1 MRAAARAQEAEAA
14 TESCPIDCQ
23 DGESFIEFQL
33 PVSKLSKEC
42 YKERKANAGQTLT
55 ALGSYWK
62 GRKPLILVR
71 AAVLGLL
78 LPRTGNAERDRDI
91 FLKLMLMDDD
101 GLLKRKQR
109 FDRNDVPRVME
120 LLPEKSW
127 SRAIELTDKGY
138 AWKRGSTERDAV
150 EIEAFARMGRD
161 EKLRH
166 CKRPEELPESALDD
180 VWHEVNAHLGT
191 SAHSMAELI
200 VELGERRFGRR
211 PRVGDPFCGGGSIPF
226 EAARIGCDVYASDL
240 NPIAS
245 LLTWG
250 ALNIVGGTAETR
262 KRIAVAQKA
271 IVAAVDAEMVRLG
284 FEHDGGEGD
293 LRLPIDAPT
302 SWPHGWRV
310 TRGEPVAPE
319 AEPYT
324 ATCPRTGW
332 RVPMISS
339 RQVHERSRT
348 ILDLTAEPK
357 KKSYRLVPRQGVDD
371 AAWEVAVRGTVVR
384 DGDDFLLIHDTGKDE
399 TRVRIANRAKAYL
412 YCVEVLDDATGWRVP
427 QAPSWIISRNY
438 TTVARLV
445 PDEKH
450 MRFDIEVDTDADA
463 AAFEAAA
470 AGTVRDGTVVYTVEG
485 REHTRSLEE
494 LRGDV
499 QVLSKGAYDGPEGRE
514 RALTRLARC
523 RNKYSETSGNNLRR
537 WELEDVV
544 PRPEDLFQERLYAVQ
559 WTRPDGSFLFTGARA
574 EDIEREARVEAL
586 VKTRLAEWQAQGL
599 VPDSRID
606 PGDKTD
612 EPIRTRGWTHW
623 HHLFTPRH
631 LLIGALIRAEM
642 KKATDPDITAG
653 LALSFCPVVDRL
665 SRLTQWRIGFA
676 GSQDTA
682 QAADAAEHVFYN
694 QALNTFNNF
703 GNRASSGL
711 WRSLAPD
718 LKSYPVGVSSIVSVR
733 QASEV
738 QEPSDI
744 WITDPPYA
752 DAIHYHEI
760 TEYFIAWL
768 AKAPP
773 RRDWVWDSRRALAVR
788 GEGQSFKRAMV
799 DAFSTT
805 ARHMPDN
812 GFQVVMFTHQDV
824 GVWADLAEI
833 LWAAGLQVTAGWC
846 IATETESATR
856 VGSYVQGTVLL
867 VLRKRNGHEAGFIA
881 RLQRPVELAVE
892 EQLGSMRALDEGEDP
907 NFGDADYQLAAY
919 AAALKVLTRY
929 ASIDGRPVA
938 SEVLRERSPNEETE
952 VVRLLR
958 RARRLASDF
967 LVPASFSRDLWA
979 HLTPEERFYA
989 KGLEMEKGGEARNAA
1004 YQEMARGFG
1013 VAHGPFLG
1021 SSGANK
1027 ARLKTAKELGS
1038 RDLKRAGGK
1047 DKAETAQLEGFA
1059 SSLVRHTLYGI
1070 HIARQE
1076 ENLKV
1081 ALDWFARNL
1090 PSYWQRQADVV
1101 ALLDYLA
1108 TIATNARADE
1118 AETAR
1123 DLKGA
1128 VANHRP

>member
-1 MRAAARAQEAEAA
+1 MRAAVRAQEAEAA
-14 TESCPIDCQ
+14 TESCPIDQ
-23 DGESFIEFQL
+23 QGGESFIEFQL

-71 AAVLGLL
+71 AVVLGLL
-78 LPRTGNAERDRDI
+78 LPKTANTERDRDI

-109 FDRNDVPRVME
+109 FDKDDIPRVME
-120 LLPEKSW
+120 LLPERSW

-138 AWKRGSTERDAV
+138 AWKRGSAEREAV
-150 EIEAFARMGRD
+150 EAEAFSRMGRD

-180 VWHEVNAHLGT
+180 VWDEVNAHLGT
-191 SAHSMAELI
+191 SARSMAELI
-200 VELGERRFGRR
+200 VELGERWFGRR

-262 KRIAVAQKA
+262 ERIAAAQRT
-271 IVAAVDAEMVRLG
+271 IVAAVDAEIVKLG

-293 LRLPIDAPT
+293 LRLPVDAPT

-310 TRGEPVAPE
+310 ARGEAIPPE
-319 AEPYT
+319 PEPYT
-324 ATCPRTGW
+324 VICPRTGW
-332 RVPMISS
+332 RVPMIAS

-348 ILDLTAEPK
+348 ILDLVAEPK
-357 KKSYRLVPRQGVDD
+357 RRSYRLAPRGGVDE
-371 AAWEVAVRGTVVR
+371 AAWEAAQSGTVVR
-384 DGDDFLLIHDTGKDE
+384 NGDDFFLVHDTGKGE
-399 TRVRIANRAKAYL
+399 TRLRIANRAKAYL

-427 QAPSWIISRNY
+427 LAPSWIISKNY
-438 TTVARLV
+438 TTVARLK
-445 PDEKH
+445 PDTKH
-450 MRFDIEVDTDADA
+450 KRFGIEVDTDAHADA
-463 AAFEAAA
+463 FAAAA
-470 AGTVRDGTVVYTVEG
+470 AGTVKDGTVVYTAEG

-499 QVLSKGAYDGPEGRE
+499 AVLSAGAYDSAESRE
-514 RALTRLARC
+514 RALAKLASR
-523 RNKYSETSGNNLRR
+523 RNRYSETSGNNLRR
-537 WELEDVV
+537 WELQDVV

-559 WTRPDGSFLFTGARA
+559 WTRPDGSFLFAGARA
-574 EDIEREARVEAL
+574 EDLERETRAEAL
-586 VKTRLAEWQAQGL
+586 VKARLAEWQAQAL
-599 VPDSRID
+599 VPDSSIE
-606 PGDKTD
+606 PGEETTRLMR
-612 EPIRTRGWTHW
+612 ERGWTHW

-631 LLIGALIRAEM
+631 LLIGALIRGEM
-642 KKATDPDITAG
+642 KKVIDPDITIG

-694 QALNTFNNF
+694 QALNTFNNY

-718 LKSYPVGVSSIVSVR
+718 PKSYPVGTASVVSVR
-733 QASEV
+733 PASEV
-738 QEPSDI
+738 QESADI

-788 GEGQSFKRAMV
+788 GEGQAFKRAMV
-799 DAFSTT
+799 DAFSAM

-856 VGSYVQGTVLL
+856 IGSYVQGTVLL
-867 VLRKRNGHEAGFIA
+867 VLRKRLGTEAGFIA

-892 EQLGSMRALDEGEDP
+892 EQLTQMRALDEGEDP

-938 SEVLRERSPNEETE
+938 SEVLRERSASEETD
-952 VVRLLR
+952 VVRLLK

-967 LVPASFSRDLWA
+967 LVPASFPRDLWA
-979 HLTPEERFYA
+979 RLTAEERFYV

-1013 VAHGPFLG
+1013 VAHAPFLG

-1027 ARLKTAKELGS
+1027 ARLKTAKDLGS

-1076 ENLKV
+1076 EKLKV

-1090 PSYWQRQADVV
+1090 PSYWQRHGDVV

-1108 TIATNARADE
+1108 TITTHARAGE

-1128 VANHRP
+1128 VVNHRP